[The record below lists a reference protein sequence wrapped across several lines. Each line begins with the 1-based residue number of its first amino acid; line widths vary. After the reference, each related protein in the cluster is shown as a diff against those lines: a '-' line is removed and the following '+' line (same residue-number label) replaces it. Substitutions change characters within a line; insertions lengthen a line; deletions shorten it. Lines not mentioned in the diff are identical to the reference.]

1 MTLTRKQKQM
11 WDYLQEYIVANGYAP
26 TLEEI
31 GAHFGLSSLATVHK
45 HLTNLEH
52 KGVIARKWNL
62 SRAIELTPPQPVS
75 QAIALPLLGQVAAG
89 VPIEAIE
96 VKDSLS
102 VPAEFVRRPHQTFA
116 LQVKGRSMIDEG
128 ILDGDFIIVEQQPM
142 AESGETVVAVVDGE
156 ATVKK
161 FHRERGG
168 RIRLQPANSEMKPL
182 YVREKDLEIR
192 GVVVAIFRKY
202 GRPGMRA

>member
-75 QAIALPLLGQVAAG
+75 QAIALPLLGRVAAG

-96 VKDSLS
+96 VAKEALS

-128 ILDGDFIIVEQQPM
+128 ILDGDFIVVEQQPT
-142 AESGETVVAVVDGE
+142 AESGETVVAVVNGE

-168 RIRLQPANSEMKPL
+168 RIRLQPANLEMKPL

-192 GVVVAIFRKY
+192 GVVVAVLRKY
-202 GRPGMRA
+202 RK

>member
-75 QAIALPLLGQVAAG
+75 QAIALPLLGRVAAG

-96 VKDSLS
+96 VAKEALS

-116 LQVKGRSMIDEG
+116 LQVKGRSMVDEG
-128 ILDGDFIIVEQQPM
+128 ILDGDFIVVEQQPT
-142 AESGETVVAVVDGE
+142 AESGETVVAVVNGE

-182 YVREKDLEIR
+182 YVREKDLEVR
-192 GVVVAIFRKY
+192 GVVVAVLRKY
-202 GRPGMRA
+202 GKSSQ